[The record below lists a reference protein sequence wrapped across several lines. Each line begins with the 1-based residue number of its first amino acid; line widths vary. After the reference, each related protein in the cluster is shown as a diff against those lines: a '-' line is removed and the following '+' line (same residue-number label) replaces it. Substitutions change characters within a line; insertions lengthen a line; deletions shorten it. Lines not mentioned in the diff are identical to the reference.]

1 VKNTIERYNEQAAA
15 MDPPKPTV
23 DWDEV
28 VEYAFI
34 VDFDLLRK
42 GREDI
47 RGELWAQPAG
57 RRAMDQHF
65 KLLRADEEIVRLNL
79 EICCLVTYMVDEEV
93 FLSHEEERLRAVGKE
108 GLAVQVG
115 LLRMERGRFTDLH
128 MSRLVKLSKVPG
140 FTGSI
145 LPGVSVCCERHTPV
159 ARPDDV
165 EMHAASP
172 LPPSEEDG
180 VAPPDDDDEE
190 VESDD
195 DDSVLADAFLN
206 ILRISRDGDREV
218 GDT

>member
-1 VKNTIERYNEQAAA
+1 
-15 MDPPKPTV
+15 
-23 DWDEV
+23 
-28 VEYAFI
+28 
-34 VDFDLLRK
+34 
-42 GREDI
+42 
-47 RGELWAQPAG
+47 
-57 RRAMDQHF
+57 
-65 KLLRADEEIVRLNL
+65 
-79 EICCLVTYMVDEEV
+79 MVDEEA
-93 FLSHEEERLRAVGKE
+93 FLSREEERLRAVGKE

-145 LPGVSVCCERHTPV
+145 LPSVSVCREHL

-180 VAPPDDDDEE
+180 VAPPDDDEE
-190 VESDD
+190 ESESDNNNGA
-195 DDSVLADAFLN
+195 LADAFLN
-206 ILRISRDGDREV
+206 ILRIVRDGDREV